1 MTVEQLRFGGQQ
13 DFETIVS
20 AAVKRHREEELQLIK
35 DNLAK
40 IVSDLKSDAP
50 NSMISTFV
58 YSSVTKVTG
67 HGRKPCY
74 WTLAKADL
82 PEFFIHLG
90 FKEVHRIDIYC

>member
-40 IVSDLKSDAP
+40 IVSDLKNAMSW
-50 NSMISTFV
+50 NLIRV
-58 YSSVTKVTG
+58 SSRRL
-67 HGRKPCY
+67 GRIGA
-74 WTLAKADL
+74 WFTDTLMHK
-82 PEFFIHLG
+82 
-90 FKEVHRIDIYC
+90 